1 MNDKK
6 DKVLINKNN
15 IQIVKQENEYLVRF
29 YLENSNYLLNKI
41 INISF
46 IKIITSLNSDFIDN
60 VIFLESSE
68 NTATV
73 FISFKH
79 FYCDL
84 GFPQFYAHVKINLL
98 AEENNDVRFYVETVE
113 DSVPQDVLPNHEN
126 IELLNISNAQIH
138 CHFETPHRCK
148 IEQKIVLDKEKY
160 VIPEF
165 IERSFTGILYKMF
178 MNVKEFIGANN

>member
-15 IQIVKQENEYLVRF
+15 IQIVKQENEYLVHF

-60 VIFLESSE
+60 VVFLESSE

-73 FISFKH
+73 FISFTP
-79 FYCDL
+79 FY
-84 GFPQFYAHVKINLL
+84 
-98 AEENNDVRFYVETVE
+98 
-113 DSVPQDVLPNHEN
+113 
-126 IELLNISNAQIH
+126 ISNAD
-138 CHFETPHRCK
+138 FNSK
-148 IEQKIVLDKEKY
+148 KNKKV
-160 VIPEF
+160 
-165 IERSFTGILYKMF
+165 
-178 MNVKEFIGANN
+178 